1 MSGLLSYFSYGFIWR
16 ALIGG
21 VLISLCI
28 ALLGVNLVLRR
39 FSMIGDGL
47 SHVGFG
53 ALALAAVM
61 NVAPLAVAIPLVTL
75 ASFFMLWLNER
86 GKMNGD
92 ASIAMLSSSA
102 LAAGVL
108 LSYHSDAI
116 NTDLSGYL
124 FGSIL
129 GMKQNDVWVCIVL
142 STVVLFLYLFLY
154 QNLFSVTFDQ
164 NFANATGTR
173 SGVYHMI
180 HALLTSVTIV
190 IGMRLVGAL
199 LISSLIIFPT
209 LTAMRVCRSYRGVV
223 LFSACS
229 SVFCFLSGMLLVL
242 LFDLPVGASI
252 VMVSLGCF
260 LLFAALGKL
269 FRRAKN

>member
-1 MSGLLSYFSYGFIWR
+1 MSLLLEYFSYGFLTR

-21 VLISLCI
+21 TLISLCV

-53 ALALAAVM
+53 ALALAAVL
-61 NVAPLAVAIPLVTL
+61 NAAPLLVAIPFVTL

-86 GKMNGD
+86 GKINGD
-92 ASIAMLSSSA
+92 AAIAILSSSA

-129 GMKQNDVWVCIVL
+129 GMKQSDVWVCIVL
-142 STVVLFLYLFLY
+142 AAVMVLLYLFLY
-154 QNLFSVTFDQ
+154 HSLFAVTFDPS
-164 NFANATGTR
+164 FANATGTP
-173 SGVYHMI
+173 STIYHMV

-190 IGMRLVGAL
+190 IGMRLMGAL
-199 LISSLIIFPT
+199 LISSLIIFPA
-209 LTAMRVCRSYRGVV
+209 LTAMRICRSYRSVV
-223 LFSACS
+223 LCS
-229 SVFCFLSGMLLVL
+229 SATSIGCFLCGMLFVL
-242 LFDLPVGASI
+242 LWDLPVGASI

-260 LLFAALGKL
+260 LLFCAIGAL
-269 FRRAKN
+269 AKHRKT